1 MRKRRRGSLNLERS
15 LRRTLEPLEKMKME
29 KWSLEKKRTLGSKR
43 EESTQPREERS
54 EQNLI
59 WRGLVPIYREW

>member
-1 MRKRRRGSLNLERS
+1 MKKRRRGSPNLERS

-29 KWSLEKKRTLGSKR
+29 EWSLEKKRTLGSKR
-43 EESTQPREERS
+43 EESTQPRDERS

-59 WRGLVPIYREW
+59 WRGFVPIYREW